1 MKNNIMQVCRYHEE
15 KILHTFFSLQIY
27 FTKNPNK
34 EERKDS
40 SLVDLYST

>member
-27 FTKNPNK
+27 FTKKNQTKKMKGFQPC
-34 EERKDS
+34 
-40 SLVDLYST
+40 